1 MRKKGQ
7 RVRGEYGERENRGKS
22 EGNKLERMIKV
33 SRKDEEGMRIQG
45 TCTREKDGRIMN
57 SLSSKE
63 DEKKTGTRKSRKKIK
78 RTR

>member
-33 SRKDEEGMRIQG
+33 SRKDEEGMRI
-45 TCTREKDGRIMN
+45 
-57 SLSSKE
+57 
-63 DEKKTGTRKSRKKIK
+63 
-78 RTR
+78 